1 MPYRNLLFIA
11 ACLSLLAPGQPG
23 WATEGCLA
31 CHDDMT
37 QGLAPGHQV
46 TERSCSI
53 CHSGDPVATQLPAA
67 HTGLVAF
74 PGNLENAA
82 QACGTCHPAQLA
94 SVFAS
99 PMHTGTH
106 MVKITRRVFGQ
117 PLTADANHTLQGL
130 SDTPADSLLRK
141 LCASCHLGREKTQ
154 HRHDVTH
161 DQGGGCLACHLNR
174 HPKGKHPELTVKVED
189 GRCFGCHSRS
199 SRVALNYAGLAET
212 DATSPTQTST
222 RLARLADGRLL
233 EHRPADAHHQVGMS
247 CIDCH
252 TGNGLMGAVADADRQ
267 DQSVDIACSD
277 CHDNQNPR
285 IRLANWPV
293 QHHGMLRRIPFPAAT
308 GQEFLT
314 TANGTPLWHIEVR
327 GDALLLHTKLA
338 GQRRSIPPYLAADHT
353 EQSEHARL
361 TCNACHAQ
369 WAPQC
374 YACHLDYS
382 PDEPQWDHMER
393 KITPGRW
400 SQQRAGIRNDL
411 PPLGVTATG
420 DITTFVPGMIM
431 SVHHPDFEA
440 PLFRRLFGSLS
451 PHTTGPARR
460 CASCHQSPVALGL
473 GEGELEHR
481 AGQWLFHPAYG
492 TLQDGLPADAWTTLE
507 ARHPGPGTYPD
518 DRSFNGEELRRILNS
533 GRDMHPLE

>member
-37 QGLAPGHQV
+37 RGLAPGHQV

-174 HPKGKHPELTVKVED
+174 HPDE
-189 GRCFGCHSRS
+189 
-199 SRVALNYAGLAET
+199 A
-212 DATSPTQTST
+212 
-222 RLARLADGRLL
+222 
-233 EHRPADAHHQVGMS
+233 
-247 CIDCH
+247 
-252 TGNGLMGAVADADRQ
+252 
-267 DQSVDIACSD
+267 
-277 CHDNQNPR
+277 
-285 IRLANWPV
+285 
-293 QHHGMLRRIPFPAAT
+293 
-308 GQEFLT
+308 
-314 TANGTPLWHIEVR
+314 
-327 GDALLLHTKLA
+327 
-338 GQRRSIPPYLAADHT
+338 SI
-353 EQSEHARL
+353 
-361 TCNACHAQ
+361 
-369 WAPQC
+369 
-374 YACHLDYS
+374 
-382 PDEPQWDHMER
+382 
-393 KITPGRW
+393 
-400 SQQRAGIRNDL
+400 
-411 PPLGVTATG
+411 
-420 DITTFVPGMIM
+420 
-431 SVHHPDFEA
+431 
-440 PLFRRLFGSLS
+440 LS
-451 PHTTGPARR
+451 
-460 CASCHQSPVALGL
+460 
-473 GEGELEHR
+473 
-481 AGQWLFHPAYG
+481 
-492 TLQDGLPADAWTTLE
+492 
-507 ARHPGPGTYPD
+507 
-518 DRSFNGEELRRILNS
+518 
-533 GRDMHPLE
+533 